1 MNSAAKS
8 VYYFGIYLFMLS
20 AVLITYP
27 NILLTL
33 FQIPETTEVWIRVV
47 GVLVFSLG
55 IYYVYMAI
63 TNHTFFMMITVYVRS
78 SILLWFTGFVI
89 AGFAPAPLILFGAVD
104 FAAAMWTLYELKK
117 LRD

>member
-1 MNSAAKS
+1 MNTAAKT
-8 VYYFGIYLFMLS
+8 VYYFGIYLFLLS

-27 NILLTL
+27 NLLLST
-33 FQIPETTEVWIRVV
+33 FQMPETNEVWIRVV

-63 TNHTFFMMITVYVRS
+63 TNHSFFLMITVYVRS
-78 SILLWFTGFVI
+78 SILLWFTGLVI
-89 AGFAPAPLILFGAVD
+89 AGWAPPTLILFGAVD

-117 LRD
+117 N

>member
-1 MNSAAKS
+1 MNKASKS

-27 NILLTL
+27 NLLLTT
-33 FQIPETTEVWIRVV
+33 FQMPETNEVWIRVV
-47 GVLVFSLG
+47 GALVFSLG

-89 AGFAPAPLILFGAVD
+89 AGWAPAALILFGAVD
-104 FAAAMWTLYELKK
+104 FASAMWTLYELKK
-117 LRD
+117 LR

>member
-27 NILLTL
+27 NLLLTI

-63 TNHTFFMMITVYVRS
+63 TNHTFFMMITVYVRA
-78 SILLWFTGFVI
+78 SILLWFTGFVV
-89 AGFAPAPLILFGAVD
+89 AGWAPAALILFGAVD
-104 FAAAMWTLYELKK
+104 FLAAMWTLIELRKIK
-117 LRD
+117 

>member
-1 MNSAAKS
+1 MNAAAKS
-8 VYYFGIYLFMLS
+8 VYYFGIYLFLLS

-27 NILLTL
+27 NLLLTT
-33 FQIPETTEVWIRVV
+33 FQIAETNDVWIRVV

-63 TNHTFFMMITVYVRS
+63 TNHSFFMMITVYVRS

-89 AGFAPAPLILFGAVD
+89 AGFAPAQLILFGAVD
-104 FAAAMWTLYELKK
+104 FVAAMWTLYELKK
-117 LRD
+117 LR